1 MAQSTI
7 KLGQRFK
14 DFVKA
19 IADNFTDLYT
29 NKADKTALTSH
40 NTAADAHAD
49 RFNPLVS
56 GVSYSE
62 GTGVFTF
69 TKVDGTKITVDTK
82 LEKVV
87 TNFTYDSTNQQLV
100 LTLDDGTS
108 YPIPMSAFIN
118 EYGVTDTTT
127 IDLTMSAD
135 HKISAVI
142 KTGSITKAMLLQ
154 AVQDEITAN
163 TNARHSHNNKSALDG
178 INAAKITSWDA
189 AAAASGQATKTKVSF
204 TASDSKWGTISNGLY
219 PLTIPHNGK
228 SLVGGV
234 HKTDGSS
241 NYEVLVDVD
250 YQTSNVVIY
259 SADKFAGY
267 IELV

>member
-1 MAQSTI
+1 MAQSEI

-14 DFVKA
+14 DFVKSV
-19 IADNFTDLYT
+19 ADNFTDLYT
-29 NKADKTALTSH
+29 NKANKTDLTTH
-40 NTAADAHAD
+40 NTASDAHASK
-49 RFNPLVS
+49 FNPLVN
-56 GVSYSE
+56 GVTYES

-69 TKVDGTKITVDTK
+69 TKVDGTKVTIDTK

-87 TNFTYDSTNQQLV
+87 TNFTYDATGQQLI
-100 LTLDDGTS
+100 LTLDDGTN

-118 EYGVTDTTT
+118 EYGVTDTAT
-127 IDLTMSAD
+127 IDVTMSAD

-142 KTGSITKAMLLQ
+142 KSGSVTKAMLIQ
-154 AVQDEITAN
+154 AVQEEIESN
-163 TNARHSHNNKSALDG
+163 TTARHTHSNKSTLDG
-178 INAAKITSWDA
+178 INADKIASWDA
-189 AAAASGQATKTKVSF
+189 AAAASGKATKTKVAF
-204 TASDSKWGTISNGLY
+204 TASDSKWGAISSGLY
-219 PLTIPHNGK
+219 PLTIPHSGK

>member
-56 GVSYSE
+56 GVSYAE

-69 TKVDGTKITVDTK
+69 TKVDGTKITIDTK

-87 TNFTYDSTNQQLV
+87 TNFT
-100 LTLDDGTS
+100 
-108 YPIPMSAFIN
+108 
-118 EYGVTDTTT
+118 
-127 IDLTMSAD
+127 
-135 HKISAVI
+135 
-142 KTGSITKAMLLQ
+142 
-154 AVQDEITAN
+154 
-163 TNARHSHNNKSALDG
+163 
-178 INAAKITSWDA
+178 
-189 AAAASGQATKTKVSF
+189 
-204 TASDSKWGTISNGLY
+204 
-219 PLTIPHNGK
+219 
-228 SLVGGV
+228 
-234 HKTDGSS
+234 
-241 NYEVLVDVD
+241 
-250 YQTSNVVIY
+250 
-259 SADKFAGY
+259 
-267 IELV
+267 

>member
-1 MAQSTI
+1 MAQQPI

-29 NKADKTALTSH
+29 NKANKTDLTSH
-40 NTAADAHAD
+40 NTASDAHAD
-49 RFNPLVS
+49 KFKPLISKVE
-56 GVSYSE
+56 YAE

-69 TKVDGTKITVDTK
+69 TTVDGTKVTIDTK

-87 TNFTYDSTNQQLV
+87 TNFTYDSTNQRLV

-118 EYGVTDTTT
+118 EYGVTDTST

-142 KTGSITKAMLLQ
+142 KSGSVTKAMLLQ
-154 AVQDEITAN
+154 AVQDEITEN
-163 TNARHSHNNKSALDG
+163 TNARHSHSNKSTLDG
-178 INAAKITSWDA
+178 INATKIANWDA
-189 AAAASGQATKTKVSF
+189 AAAASGKATKTKVAF
-204 TASDSKWGTISNGLY
+204 TASDSKWGAISSGLY
-219 PLTIPHNGK
+219 PLTIPHSGK

-250 YQTSNVVIY
+250 CQASNIVIY

>member
-1 MAQSTI
+1 M
-7 KLGQRFK
+7 
-14 DFVKA
+14 
-19 IADNFTDLYT
+19 
-29 NKADKTALTSH
+29 
-40 NTAADAHAD
+40 
-49 RFNPLVS
+49 
-56 GVSYSE
+56 
-62 GTGVFTF
+62 
-69 TKVDGTKITVDTK
+69 DGTKITIDTK

-127 IDLTMSAD
+127 IDLTMSSD

-142 KTGSITKAMLLQ
+142 KTGSVAKTMLLQ

-163 TNARHSHNNKSALDG
+163 TNARHSHTNKTVLDG
-178 INAAKITSWDA
+178 INATKIANWDV
-189 AAAASGQATKTKVSF
+189 AAAASGQATKTKISF
-204 TASDSKWGTISNGLY
+204 TATDAKWGAISSGLY
-219 PLTIPHNGK
+219 PLTIPHSNK

-234 HKTDGSS
+234 HKSDGSS

-250 YQTSNVVIY
+250 YQASNIVIY

>member
-19 IADNFTDLYT
+19 ISDNFVDLYI
-29 NKADKTALTSH
+29 NKADKAALTSH
-40 NTAADAHAD
+40 NTAENAHAS
-49 RFNPLVS
+49 RFNPLVN
-56 GVSYSE
+56 GISYSE
-62 GTGVFTF
+62 GTGIFTF
-69 TKVDGTKITVDTK
+69 TKVDGTKIVIDTK

-87 TNFTYDSTNQQLV
+87 TNFTYDSAKQQLV
-100 LTLDDGTS
+100 LTLDDGAS
-108 YPIPMSAFIN
+108 YPIPLSAFIN
-118 EYGVTDTTT
+118 EYDVTDTAT
-127 IDLTMSAD
+127 IDLTMSTD
-135 HKISAVI
+135 HQISASI
-142 KTGSITKAMLLQ
+142 KSGSVTKEMLLQ
-154 AVQDEITAN
+154 AVQDEIAAN
-163 TNARHSHNNKSALDG
+163 TNARHSHTNKSILDN
-178 INAAKITSWDA
+178 ISATKIANWDA
-189 AAAASGQATKTKVSF
+189 AASASGQATKTKVSF
-204 TASDSKWGTISNGLY
+204 TASDSKWGAISSGLY
-219 PLTIPHNGK
+219 QLTIPHSGK

-250 YQTSNVVIY
+250 CQASNVVIY